1 MSNRF
6 DGQVALVAGGTGGL
20 GSAVALALLGEGAKV
35 TVTYRRAEEFAALQK
50 AAAGAAP
57 LVGVQVDVT
66 DLAAAEQL
74 IADLVRDSGR
84 LDIVVNAVGGYVG
97 GAPLWQADPAAL
109 DRMLSLNLRSGH
121 ALMRAAAPAMLRN
134 GRGAVVNIAARA
146 ALEHGAGSAAYNA
159 SKAAALA
166 LFDSLAADLAGSGVR
181 VNSVLPSIIDTPAN
195 RAAMPN
201 ADFARWPKADDIARV
216 VLFLCSDDARVIHG
230 AAIPVYG
237 G

>member
-1 MSNRF
+1 MGDRF
-6 DGQVALVAGGTGGL
+6 EGQVALVAGGTGAL
-20 GSAVALALLGEGAKV
+20 GSAIALALLAEGAHV
-35 TVTYRRAEEFAALQK
+35 TVTYRRAEEFDALQK
-50 AAAGAAP
+50 AAGAAP
-57 LVGVQVDVT
+57 LAGAQADVT
-66 DLAAAEQL
+66 DPEAAEQL
-74 IADLVRDSGR
+74 IAGIVRDRGR
-84 LDIVVNAVGGYVG
+84 LDVLVNAVGGYVG
-97 GAPLWQADPAAL
+97 GAPLWQTDPAAL

-121 ALMRAAAPAMLRN
+121 ALMRAAAPVLLRN

-195 RAAMPN
+195 RAAMPK
-201 ADFARWPKADDIARV
+201 ADFARWPKADEIARV

>member
-1 MSNRF
+1 VDDRF
-6 DGQVALVAGGTGGL
+6 EGQVALVAGGTGAL
-20 GSAVALALLGEGAKV
+20 GSAITLALLAEGAHV

-50 AAAGAAP
+50 AAGTAA
-57 LVGVQVDVT
+57 LVGASADVT
-66 DLAAAEQL
+66 DLDAAEQL
-74 IADLVRDSGR
+74 IANLVRDRGR

-121 ALMRAAAPAMLRN
+121 ALMRAAAPVLLRN

-195 RAAMPN
+195 RAAMPK

-216 VLFLCSDDARVIHG
+216 VLFLCSSDARVIHG

-237 G
+237 A

>member
-6 DGQVALVAGGTGGL
+6 DGQVALVAGGTGAL
-20 GSAVALALLGEGAKV
+20 GSAIAQALLAEGAQV
-35 TVTYRRAEEFAALQK
+35 TVTYRHAEEFAALKQV
-50 AAAGAAP
+50 AGAAR
-57 LVGVQVDVT
+57 LDGAQTDVT
-66 DLAAAEQL
+66 DLTAAEQL
-74 IADLVRDSGR
+74 VGDLVRARGR
-84 LDIVVNAVGGYVG
+84 LDILVNAVGGYVG

-109 DRMLSLNLRSGH
+109 ERMLGLNLRSGH
-121 ALMRAAAPAMLRN
+121 ALARAAAPLLMRS
-134 GRGAVVNIAARA
+134 GRGAIVNIAARA
-146 ALEHGAGSAAYNA
+146 ALDHAAGSAVYNA

-181 VNSVLPSIIDTPAN
+181 VNSVLPSIIDTRAN
-195 RAAMPN
+195 RAAMPD

-237 G
+237 A

>member
-6 DGQVALVAGGTGGL
+6 DGQVALVAGGTGAL
-20 GSAVALALLGEGAKV
+20 GSAVARLLLAEGAQV
-35 TVTYRRAEEFAALQK
+35 TVTYRKAEEFAALQR
-50 AAAGAAP
+50 AVGASALAGA
-57 LVGVQVDVT
+57 QTDVT
-66 DLAAAEQL
+66 ELGSAEQL
-74 IADLVRDSGR
+74 IAGLVREHGR
-84 LDIVVNAVGGYVG
+84 LDILVNAVGGYVG
-97 GAPLWQADPAAL
+97 GAALWQADPAAL
-109 DRMLSLNLRSGH
+109 ERMLSLNLRSGH
-121 ALMRAAAPAMLRN
+121 ALARAAAPVLLRN

-195 RAAMPN
+195 RAAMPH

-230 AAIPVYG
+230 AAIPV
-237 G
+237 

>member
-6 DGQVALVAGGTGGL
+6 DGQVALVAGGTGAL
-20 GSAVALALLGEGAKV
+20 GGAVARSLLAEGAQV
-35 TVTYRRAEEFAALQK
+35 TVTYRRAEEFEALQR
-50 AAAGAAP
+50 AVGTTRLAGA
-57 LVGVQVDVT
+57 QTDVT

-74 IADLVRDSGR
+74 ITELVQERGR
-84 LDIVVNAVGGYVG
+84 LDILVNAVGGYAG
-97 GAPLWQADPAAL
+97 GSTLWQTDPDAL
-109 DRMLSLNLRSGH
+109 ERMLSLNLRSGH
-121 ALMRAAAPAMLRN
+121 ALARAAAPVLLRS
-134 GRGAVVNIAARA
+134 GRGAIVNIAARA
-146 ALEHGAGSAAYNA
+146 ALEHGAGAAAYTA

-195 RAAMPN
+195 RAAMPD

-237 G
+237 A

>member
-6 DGQVALVAGGTGGL
+6 DGQVALVAGGTGAL
-20 GSAVALALLGEGAKV
+20 GSAIAQALRAEGAQV
-35 TVTYRRAEEFAALQK
+35 TVTYRRAEEFAALQQ
-50 AAAGAAP
+50 AVGSARLAGA
-57 LVGVQVDVT
+57 QIDVT
-66 DLAAAEQL
+66 DPAAAEQL
-74 IADLVRDSGR
+74 IADLVSERGR
-84 LDIVVNAVGGYVG
+84 LDILVNAVGGYVG
-97 GAPLWQADPAAL
+97 GASLWQADPAAL
-109 DRMLSLNLRSGH
+109 ERMLSLNLRSGH
-121 ALMRAAAPAMLRN
+121 ALARAAAPVLLRS

-237 G
+237 A

>member
-1 MSNRF
+1 MDDRF
-6 DGQVALVAGGTGGL
+6 EGQVALVAGGTGAL
-20 GSAVALALLGEGAKV
+20 GSAIALALLAEGAHV

-50 AAAGAAP
+50 AAGEAPLAGA
-57 LVGVQVDVT
+57 QTDVT
-66 DLAAAEQL
+66 DPEAAEQL
-74 IADLVRDSGR
+74 IAGLVRDRGR
-84 LDIVVNAVGGYVG
+84 LDVLVNAVGGYVG

-121 ALMRAAAPAMLRN
+121 ALMRAAAPVLLRN

-146 ALEHGAGSAAYNA
+146 ALEHGAGAAAYNA

-195 RAAMPN
+195 RAAMPK
-201 ADFARWPKADDIARV
+201 ADFARWPKADEIARV

>member
-1 MSNRF
+1 MDDRF
-6 DGQVALVAGGTGGL
+6 EGQVALVAGGTGAL
-20 GSAVALALLGEGAKV
+20 GSAITLALLAEGAHV

-50 AAAGAAP
+50 AAGTAA
-57 LVGVQVDVT
+57 LVGASADVT
-66 DLAAAEQL
+66 DLHAAEQL
-74 IADLVRDSGR
+74 IANLVRDRGR

-121 ALMRAAAPAMLRN
+121 ALMRAAAPVLLRN

-195 RAAMPN
+195 RAAMPK

-216 VLFLCSDDARVIHG
+216 VLFLCSSDARVIHG

-237 G
+237 A

>member
-6 DGQVALVAGGTGGL
+6 DGQVALVAGGTGAL
-20 GSAVALALLGEGAKV
+20 GSAVARLLLAEGAQV
-35 TVTYRRAEEFAALQK
+35 TVTYRKAEEFAALQR
-50 AAAGAAP
+50 AVGASALAGA
-57 LVGVQVDVT
+57 QTDVT
-66 DLAAAEQL
+66 ELGSAEQL
-74 IADLVRDSGR
+74 IAGLVREHGR
-84 LDIVVNAVGGYVG
+84 LDILVNAVGGYVG
-97 GAPLWQADPAAL
+97 GAALWQADPAAL
-109 DRMLSLNLRSGH
+109 ERMLSLNLRSGH
-121 ALMRAAAPAMLRN
+121 ALARAAAPVLLRN
-134 GRGAVVNIAARA
+134 GRGAIVNIAARA

-195 RAAMPN
+195 RAAMPD
-201 ADFARWPKADDIARV
+201 AAFARWPKADDIARV

-237 G
+237 A

>member
-6 DGQVALVAGGTGGL
+6 DGQVALVAGGTGAL
-20 GSAVALALLGEGAKV
+20 GSAVARLLLAEGAQV
-35 TVTYRRAEEFAALQK
+35 TVTYRKAEEFAALQR
-50 AAAGAAP
+50 AVGASALAGA
-57 LVGVQVDVT
+57 QTDVT
-66 DLAAAEQL
+66 ELGSAEQL
-74 IADLVRDSGR
+74 IAGLVREHGR
-84 LDIVVNAVGGYVG
+84 LDILVNAVGGYVG
-97 GAPLWQADPAAL
+97 GAALWQADPAAL
-109 DRMLSLNLRSGH
+109 ERMLSLNLRSGH
-121 ALMRAAAPAMLRN
+121 ALARAAAPVLLRN
-134 GRGAVVNIAARA
+134 GRGAIVNIAARA

-195 RAAMPN
+195 RAAMPQ

-230 AAIPVYG
+230 AAIPV
-237 G
+237 

>member
-6 DGQVALVAGGTGGL
+6 DGQVALVAGGTGAL
-20 GSAVALALLGEGAKV
+20 GSAVARLLLAEGAQV
-35 TVTYRRAEEFAALQK
+35 TVTYRKAEEFAALQR
-50 AAAGAAP
+50 AVGASALAGA
-57 LVGVQVDVT
+57 QTDVT
-66 DLAAAEQL
+66 ELGSAEQL
-74 IADLVRDSGR
+74 IAGLVREHGR
-84 LDIVVNAVGGYVG
+84 LDILVNAVGGYVG
-97 GAPLWQADPAAL
+97 GAALWQADPAAL
-109 DRMLSLNLRSGH
+109 ERMLSLNLRSGH
-121 ALMRAAAPAMLRN
+121 ALARAAAPVLLRN

-195 RAAMPN
+195 RAAMPH

>member
-1 MSNRF
+1 MGTRF
-6 DGQVALVAGGTGGL
+6 DGQVALVAGGTGAL
-20 GSAVALALLGEGAKV
+20 GSAIAQALLAEGAHV
-35 TVTYRRAEEFAALQK
+35 TVTYRRSEEFAALKQ
-50 AAAGAAP
+50 AAGAAR
-57 LVGVQVDVT
+57 LSGAQVDVT

-74 IADLVRDSGR
+74 IASLLRERGR
-84 LDIVVNAVGGYVG
+84 LDILVNAVGGFTG
-97 GAPLWQADPAAL
+97 GAPLWQADPAGL
-109 DRMLSLNLRSGH
+109 ERMLSLNLRSGH
-121 ALMRAAAPAMLRN
+121 ALARAAAPVLLRS
-134 GRGAVVNIAARA
+134 GHGAIVNIAARA
-146 ALEHGAGSAAYNA
+146 ALEHGAGSAVYNA

-195 RAAMPN
+195 RSAMPN

-237 G
+237 A

>member
-1 MSNRF
+1 VSNRF
-6 DGQVALVAGGTGGL
+6 DGQVALVAGGTGAL
-20 GSAVALALLGEGAKV
+20 GSAVARSLLAEGAQV
-35 TVTYRRAEEFAALQK
+35 TVTYRRAEEFEALQR
-50 AAAGAAP
+50 AAGTTRLAGA
-57 LVGVQVDVT
+57 QTDVT

-74 IADLVRDSGR
+74 IAELVQERGR
-84 LDIVVNAVGGYVG
+84 LDILVNAVGGYVG
-97 GAPLWQADPAAL
+97 ASALWQADPQAL
-109 DRMLSLNLRSGH
+109 ERMLSLNLRSGH
-121 ALMRAAAPAMLRN
+121 ALARAAAPVLLRS

-146 ALEHGAGSAAYNA
+146 ALEHGAGSAVYNA

-195 RAAMPN
+195 RAAMPD

-237 G
+237 A

>member
-1 MSNRF
+1 MGNRF
-6 DGQVALVAGGTGGL
+6 DGQVALVAGGTGAL
-20 GSAVALALLGEGAKV
+20 GRAVAQALLAEGAQV
-35 TVTYRRAEEFAALQK
+35 TVTYRHAEEFAALQQ
-50 AAAGAAP
+50 AVGAAP
-57 LVGVQVDVT
+57 LAGAQTDVT

-74 IADLVRDSGR
+74 IAELVRDRGR
-84 LDIVVNAVGGYVG
+84 LDILVNAVGGYVG
-97 GAPLWQADPAAL
+97 GTPLWQADPAAL
-109 DRMLSLNLRSGH
+109 ERMLSLNLLSGH
-121 ALMRAAAPAMLRN
+121 ALARAAAPVLLRS
-134 GRGAVVNIAARA
+134 GRGSVVNIAARA
-146 ALEHGAGSAAYNA
+146 ALEHAAGSAAYTA

-237 G
+237 A

>member
-1 MSNRF
+1 VDDRF
-6 DGQVALVAGGTGGL
+6 EGQVALVAGGTGAL
-20 GSAVALALLGEGAKV
+20 GSAITLALLAEGAHV

-50 AAAGAAP
+50 AAGTAA
-57 LVGVQVDVT
+57 LVGASADVT
-66 DLAAAEQL
+66 DLDAAEQL
-74 IADLVRDSGR
+74 IANLVRDRGR

-121 ALMRAAAPAMLRN
+121 ALMRAAAPVLLRN

-181 VNSVLPSIIDTPAN
+181 VNSVLPSVIDTPAN
-195 RAAMPN
+195 RAAMPK

-216 VLFLCSDDARVIHG
+216 VLFLCSSDARVIHG

-237 G
+237 A

>member
-1 MSNRF
+1 VDHRF
-6 DGQVALVAGGTGGL
+6 EGQVALVAGGTGAL
-20 GSAVALALLGEGAKV
+20 GSAITLALLAEGAHV

-50 AAAGAAP
+50 AAGTAA
-57 LVGVQVDVT
+57 LVGASADVT
-66 DLAAAEQL
+66 DLDAAEQL
-74 IADLVRDSGR
+74 IAKLVRDRGR

-121 ALMRAAAPAMLRN
+121 ALMRAAAPVLLRN

-195 RAAMPN
+195 RAAMPK

-216 VLFLCSDDARVIHG
+216 VLFLCSSDARVIHG

-237 G
+237 A

>member
-6 DGQVALVAGGTGGL
+6 DGQVALVAGGTGAL
-20 GSAVALALLGEGAKV
+20 GSAVARLLLAEGAQV
-35 TVTYRRAEEFAALQK
+35 TVTYRKAEEFAALQR
-50 AAAGAAP
+50 AVGASALAGA
-57 LVGVQVDVT
+57 QTDVT
-66 DLAAAEQL
+66 ELGSAEQL
-74 IADLVRDSGR
+74 IAGLVREHGR
-84 LDIVVNAVGGYVG
+84 LDILVNAVGGYVG
-97 GAPLWQADPAAL
+97 GASLWQADPQAL
-109 DRMLSLNLRSGH
+109 ERMLSLNLHSGH
-121 ALMRAAAPAMLRN
+121 ALARAAAPVLLRS
-134 GRGAVVNIAARA
+134 GRGAIVNIGARA

-195 RAAMPN
+195 RAAMPE
-201 ADFARWPKADDIARV
+201 ADYARWPKADDIARV

-237 G
+237 A

>member
-1 MSNRF
+1 VGKRF
-6 DGQVALVAGGTGGL
+6 DAQVALVAGGTGAL
-20 GSAVALALLGEGAKV
+20 GSAVAQALLAEGAQV
-35 TVTYRRAEEFAALQK
+35 TVTYRRAEEFAALQQ
-50 AAAGAAP
+50 AVGAAP
-57 LVGVQVDVT
+57 LTGTQTDVT

-74 IADLVRDSGR
+74 IADIVRERGR
-84 LDIVVNAVGGYVG
+84 LDILVNAVGGYVG
-97 GAPLWQADPAAL
+97 AASLWQADATAL
-109 DRMLSLNLRSGH
+109 ERMLSLNLRSGH
-121 ALMRAAAPAMLRN
+121 ALARAAAPVLLR
-134 GRGAVVNIAARA
+134 GGHGAVVNIAARA

-201 ADFARWPKADDIARV
+201 ADFSRWPKADDIARV

-237 G
+237 A

>member
-1 MSNRF
+1 VSNRF
-6 DGQVALVAGGTGGL
+6 DGQVALVAGGTGAL
-20 GSAVALALLGEGAKV
+20 GGAIAQALLAEGAQV
-35 TVTYRRAEEFAALQK
+35 TVTYRRAEEFAALQQSVGG
-50 AAAGAAP
+50 ARLAGA
-57 LVGVQVDVT
+57 QIDVT
-66 DLAAAEQL
+66 DPAAAEQL
-74 IADLVRDSGR
+74 IADLVSERGR
-84 LDIVVNAVGGYVG
+84 LDILVNAVGGYVG
-97 GAPLWQADPAAL
+97 GASLWQADPSAL
-109 DRMLSLNLRSGH
+109 ERMLSLNLRSGH
-121 ALMRAAAPAMLRN
+121 ALARAVAPVLLRS

-181 VNSVLPSIIDTPAN
+181 VNSVLPSIIDTQAN
-195 RAAMPN
+195 RAAMPD

-237 G
+237 V

>member
-6 DGQVALVAGGTGGL
+6 DSQVALVAGGTGAL
-20 GSAVALALLGEGAKV
+20 GSAVARSLLAEGAQV
-35 TVTYRRAEEFAALQK
+35 TVTYRRAEEFEALQREVGTTRL
-50 AAAGAAP
+50 AGA
-57 LVGVQVDVT
+57 QTDVT
-66 DLAAAEQL
+66 DLAAAERL
-74 IADLVRDSGR
+74 IADLVQERGR
-84 LDIVVNAVGGYVG
+84 LDILVNAVGGYVG
-97 GAPLWQADPAAL
+97 GSALWQADPDAL

-121 ALMRAAAPAMLRN
+121 ALARAAAPVLLRS

-146 ALEHGAGSAAYNA
+146 ALEHGAGSAVYTA

-195 RAAMPN
+195 RAAMPQ
-201 ADFARWPKADDIARV
+201 ADFARWPKPDDIARV

-237 G
+237 A

>member
-1 MSNRF
+1 MGDRF
-6 DGQVALVAGGTGGL
+6 EGQVALVAGGTGAL
-20 GSAVALALLGEGAKV
+20 GSAVALALLAEGAHV

-50 AAAGAAP
+50 AAGTAA
-57 LVGVQVDVT
+57 LVGAQADVT
-66 DLAAAEQL
+66 DLDAAEQL
-74 IADLVRDSGR
+74 IANLVRDRGR

-97 GAPLWQADPAAL
+97 GAPLWQADAAAL

-121 ALMRAAAPAMLRN
+121 ALMRAAAPVLLRN

-195 RAAMPN
+195 RAAMPK

-216 VLFLCSDDARVIHG
+216 VLFLCSSDARVIHG

-237 G
+237 A

>member
-6 DGQVALVAGGTGGL
+6 DGQVALVAGGTGAL
-20 GSAVALALLGEGAKV
+20 GSAIAQALLAEGAQV
-35 TVTYRRAEEFAALQK
+35 TVTYRHAEEFAALQQV
-50 AAAGAAP
+50 ARTARLDGAQA
-57 LVGVQVDVT
+57 DVT

-74 IADLVRDSGR
+74 VGDLVRARGR
-84 LDIVVNAVGGYVG
+84 LDILVNAVGGYVG

-109 DRMLSLNLRSGH
+109 ERMLGLNLRSGH
-121 ALMRAAAPAMLRN
+121 ALARAAAPVLQRS

-146 ALEHGAGSAAYNA
+146 ALDHGAGSAVYNA

-195 RAAMPN
+195 RAAMPG

-237 G
+237 A

>member
-1 MSNRF
+1 VSNRF

>member
-6 DGQVALVAGGTGGL
+6 DGQVALVAGGTGAL
-20 GSAVALALLGEGAKV
+20 GSAVARLLLAEGAQV
-35 TVTYRRAEEFAALQK
+35 TVTYRKAEEFAALQR
-50 AAAGAAP
+50 AVGASALAGS
-57 LVGVQVDVT
+57 QTDVT
-66 DLAAAEQL
+66 ELGSAEQL
-74 IADLVRDSGR
+74 IAGLVREHGR
-84 LDIVVNAVGGYVG
+84 LDILVNAVGGYVG
-97 GAPLWQADPAAL
+97 GASLWQADPAAL
-109 DRMLSLNLRSGH
+109 ERMLSLNLRSGH
-121 ALMRAAAPAMLRN
+121 ALARAAAPVLLRN
-134 GRGAVVNIAARA
+134 GRGAIVNIAARA

-195 RAAMPN
+195 RAAMPQ

-230 AAIPVYG
+230 AAIPV
-237 G
+237 